1 MKRIFKT
8 ADCSRYVCIATH
20 ARRQIKTE
28 RKKGERERKKEEK
41 KREKEKKKKKPTLTL
56 GSVFL
61 LETRI
66 HANTPPRAMKMS
78 NCAFKWF
85 AQRNG

>member
-1 MKRIFKT
+1 MYSYT
-8 ADCSRYVCIATH
+8 
-20 ARRQIKTE
+20 RQTTNKN
-28 RKKGERERKKEEK
+28 RKKKRREREKKRRK
-41 KREKEKKKKKPTLTL
+41 KREKKKKRKKPTLTL